1 MRGFPKE
8 LKFKFYPNVKKVPE
22 MRILVSL
29 FGEWTG
35 GKTVASERPL
45 RTQCNEQRGQW
56 VRTGRGESRGN
67 GETPSTQGRF
77 QKWRHLHMDQCMG
90 VKKIMLSTAT
100 PGFSAWTILSKQWG
114 FFWDEKYRGWSRF
127 LVGGNKK
134 FMSNNDNTD
143 NRVNWT
149 QICLPFAF

>member
-45 RTQCNEQRGQW
+45 RTQCNEQRGQ
-56 VRTGRGESRGN
+56 
-67 GETPSTQGRF
+67 
-77 QKWRHLHMDQCMG
+77 
-90 VKKIMLSTAT
+90 
-100 PGFSAWTILSKQWG
+100 
-114 FFWDEKYRGWSRF
+114 
-127 LVGGNKK
+127 
-134 FMSNNDNTD
+134 
-143 NRVNWT
+143 
-149 QICLPFAF
+149 